1 MSPFCTRILFEKPPW
16 FSVCVDRGIGIFA
29 KMPRI
34 FAATC
39 CGHSSC
45 GCTRFAS
52 HFFSSVFNQRCW
64 TCCSVG
70 VVLIRGGMAAAHGK
84 IKKKYGMEN
93 ERDALFTAVEVP
105 SLSEDDQI

>member
-1 MSPFCTRILFEKPPW
+1 ML
-16 FSVCVDRGIGIFA
+16 DLL
-29 KMPRI
+29 
-34 FAATC
+34 
-39 CGHSSC
+39 
-45 GCTRFAS
+45 
-52 HFFSSVFNQRCW
+52 
-64 TCCSVG
+64 SVG